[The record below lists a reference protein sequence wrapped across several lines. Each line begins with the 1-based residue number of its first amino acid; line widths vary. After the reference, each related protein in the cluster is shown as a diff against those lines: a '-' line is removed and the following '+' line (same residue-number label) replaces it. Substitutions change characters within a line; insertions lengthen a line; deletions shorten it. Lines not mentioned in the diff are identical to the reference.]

1 MHRTRRPPGVDAVL
15 PEVDAH
21 VALLVDLLQHLME
34 ERGSDLLVKV
44 GSAPC
49 IRRDGKLVRTTLP
62 ALSPV
67 EIEALAMELLH
78 DAKAAEF
85 AETGEVDVAHSVP
98 GLGRFRVNVYR
109 QRGSAS
115 LAIRRVVPGA
125 PAITDLGVPAVVADL
140 ASAPDGLVVVAGPA
154 ASGKT
159 TTVSAMLDHV
169 NSTVAK
175 HIVTIE
181 DPIEVLH
188 ADRQSIV
195 SQREVGTDTPD
206 VAEAIRRAG
215 RQDADV
221 IFVSDLP
228 DHRAIHA
235 AISTA
240 GAGRLVLAVLPA
252 TTVIEAIARL
262 VDAYPV
268 HQHDQVRQHLSVVLR
283 GVVCQ
288 RLLYRA
294 DGRGRVPAVESLV
307 GTAKVADCIAAGADP
322 VRLEK
327 LMTEGEYYGMQTFDQ
342 ALFHLFREDYVALD
356 EALAAAARPENLRI
370 AVQQAGLAPLR

>member
-1 MHRTRRPPGVDAVL
+1 MAR
-15 PEVDAH
+15 
-21 VALLVDLLQHLME
+21 LVDLLQHLME

-44 GSAPC
+44 GSSPC
-49 IRRDGKLVRTTLP
+49 IRRDGKLVRTSLP
-62 ALSPV
+62 PMSPP
-67 EIEALAMELLH
+67 EIEAIALELL
-78 DAKAAEF
+78 DDVKAAEF
-85 AETGEVDVAHSVP
+85 TRSGEVDVAHSVP

-125 PAITDLGVPAVVADL
+125 PAVTDLGVPPVVAQL
-140 ASAPDGLVVVAGPA
+140 ASATDGLVVVAGPA

-159 TTVSAMLDHV
+159 TTVSAMIDHI
-169 NSTVAK
+169 NSTQAK

-188 ADRQSIV
+188 ADKESIV
-195 SQREVGTDTPD
+195 SQREVGNDTPD

-228 DHRAIHA
+228 DHQAIHA
-235 AISTA
+235 AMAIA
-240 GAGRLVLAVLPA
+240 GAGRLVMAVLPA
-252 TTVIEAIARL
+252 VTVIEAITRL

-283 GVVCQ
+283 GVICQ
-288 RLLYRA
+288 RLLDRA

-307 GTAKVADCIAAGADP
+307 GTPKVADAIAAGADP
-322 VRLEK
+322 ARLEQ

-356 EALAAAARPENLRI
+356 QALTAAARPENLRI
-370 AVQQAGLAPLR
+370 AVQQAGLSPLR